1 MGLDLSCDWKA
12 GFVMD
17 PSKKQR
23 VGYLVHF
30 QGLNMNEYLKQ
41 DVEVFS
47 PFSHAEAPQYKE
59 ITFDKDK
66 GKVTVVGV
74 LESFSFGGGVGDPLC
89 LSAYISAQNAEIL
102 SGKMKTT
109 LDSNVVKKL
118 GWWLCNFDE
127 ENKVWFEEAYP
138 KEPTTVVGQLN
149 APGGKDFRI
158 AVAQEAT
165 RISPTL
171 DTNVYNLYLEVIPA
185 ANATYNFHFAT
196 SSKTPYIRNWGLKVG
211 SNAAAAAS

>member
-1 MGLDLSCDWKA
+1 
-12 GFVMD
+12 MD

-23 VGYLVHF
+23 VGYLMF
-30 QGLNMNEYLKQ
+30 FEGMDMGEFLKP
-41 DVEVFS
+41 DIEVFT
-47 PFSHAEAPQYKE
+47 PFNSQEAPAYGEVQLEGDDKK
-59 ITFDKDK
+59 ITC
-66 GKVTVVGV
+66 VGMI
-74 LESFSFGGGVGDPLC
+74 ESFSFNGGVGDPLRI
-89 LSAYISAQNAEIL
+89 SAYISSENANIL
-102 SGKMKTT
+102 QAKLKTT
-109 LDSNVVKKL
+109 LSTNKVTKL
-118 GWWLCNFDE
+118 GWWICNFDA

-138 KEPTTVVGQLN
+138 KEPTTVVGQVN

-158 AVAQEAT
+158 AVAQDAT

-196 SSKTPYIRNWGLKVG
+196 SSKTPYIRQWGLKVG